1 LSELLL
7 YHNDM
12 SVCAAKVRMLL
23 DEKQIAWT
31 GIHMNLRAGDTHRP
45 EYVKLNPNRVVPT
58 LVHDGEPIIE
68 SNVICEY
75 VEDVWNDLP
84 VRPGSAKDRAR
95 MRIWLRQLDESVH
108 VATGVISLCI
118 AFRLQHLKRDP
129 DELRKWL
136 AALDPARQER
146 TKAAIDQGIRAPQ
159 FAPAVRRFGT
169 LAKDIDAALTSDP
182 WLAGG
187 TFSLADI
194 AYAPYMARLAHLGLD
209 DAFASRPRVQAWL
222 DRLFE
227 RRSYQSAIQAWFSPS
242 YLEIFA
248 TQSEEARKAAKTI
261 LAS

>member
-1 LSELLL
+1 
-7 YHNDM
+7 
-12 SVCAAKVRMLL
+12 
-23 DEKQIAWT
+23 
-31 GIHMNLRAGDTHRP
+31 
-45 EYVKLNPNRVVPT
+45 
-58 LVHDGEPIIE
+58 
-68 SNVICEY
+68 
-75 VEDVWNDLP
+75 
-84 VRPGSAKDRAR
+84 

-248 TQSEEARKAAKTI
+248 TQMRRRERPLKQF
-261 LAS
+261 